1 MLFRKKI
8 ILGITGS
15 IAAYKSALLA
25 RLLVKAGAEVR
36 VIMSES
42 ATDFITPLT
51 LHTLTKNPVHQSFT
65 IGNQGEWVNH
75 IELGLWADAFII
87 APASANTVARCANG
101 ICDSL
106 LIAVYMSS
114 RCPVFFAPAMDL
126 DMWHHPSTR
135 QNISTL
141 RSFGNHIISPGTGE
155 LASGLIGEGRMREP
169 DEIVGFLEDFYASSR
184 LMTGKKILVSAGPTV
199 EPIDE
204 VRFISNFSSGK
215 MGYAIASEL
224 ASRGAEVT
232 LVSGPVNNLY
242 CHPKIELIHVKT
254 ADEMFDACT
263 KVFSEQDAAI
273 MTAAVADF
281 KPSET
286 FAGKLKKD
294 SAPSVIE
301 LSLNKDIL
309 TELGKMKQNGQKLI
323 GFALE
328 TSEGKKNASE
338 KMNKKNLDMIVLN
351 LLSSN
356 NQVFGSDTNHVSLG
370 FSNGS
375 WLDMEPKSKNEIA
388 ADLADQL
395 IELLKN
401 D

>member
-1 MLFRKKI
+1 
-8 ILGITGS
+8 
-15 IAAYKSALLA
+15 
-25 RLLVKAGAEVR
+25 
-36 VIMSES
+36 
-42 ATDFITPLT
+42 
-51 LHTLTKNPVHQSFT
+51 
-65 IGNQGEWVNH
+65 
-75 IELGLWADAFII
+75 
-87 APASANTVARCANG
+87 
-101 ICDSL
+101 
-106 LIAVYMSS
+106 
-114 RCPVFFAPAMDL
+114 
-126 DMWHHPSTR
+126 
-135 QNISTL
+135 
-141 RSFGNHIISPGTGE
+141 
-155 LASGLIGEGRMREP
+155 
-169 DEIVGFLEDFYASSR
+169 
-184 LMTGKKILVSAGPTV
+184 
-199 EPIDE
+199 
-204 VRFISNFSSGK
+204 
-215 MGYAIASEL
+215 
-224 ASRGAEVT
+224 
-232 LVSGPVNNLY
+232 
-242 CHPKIELIHVKT
+242 
-254 ADEMFDACT
+254 MFDACT